1 MPKSNN
7 STKVKSTISSSSEGS
22 DTEMMNDSQPQ
33 EQEDRPTDY
42 SFESI
47 KGFLDETKGHRI
59 QVRKHFPSRNALIES
74 VNQIGLKINTGE
86 SSDSVFSDQE
96 IFRLKKWIA

>member
-1 MPKSNN
+1 
-7 STKVKSTISSSSEGS
+7 
-22 DTEMMNDSQPQ
+22 MMNDSQPQ

-96 IFRLKKWIA
+96 IFRLKKWIAKAKFEIVKCENEFLSSFFLLFIV